1 MKKHPVNK
9 TTVPAIHSLHPVSG
23 TQKLQ
28 DIPGK
33 KSSKLTVAVPP
44 PPDEATLE
52 LLNKI
57 AKESPFCYYFK
68 GKSNDTL

>member
-9 TTVPAIHSLHPVSG
+9 TAVPPIHSLRSIVA

-28 DIPGK
+28 DTAR

-44 PPDEATLE
+44 PPDEETLL

-57 AKESPFCYYFK
+57 AKESPFCYYYK
-68 GKSNDTL
+68 GRSNDTL